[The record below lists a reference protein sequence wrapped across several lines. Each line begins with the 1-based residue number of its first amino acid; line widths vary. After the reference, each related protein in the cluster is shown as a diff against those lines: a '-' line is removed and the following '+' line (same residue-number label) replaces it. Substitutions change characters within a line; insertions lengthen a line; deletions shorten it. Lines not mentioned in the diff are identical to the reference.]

1 MKNWSDSEDDDGD
14 VSALAQDKT
23 RSNPGKAAARKE
35 GAATEAIL
43 PPVNLRPP
51 PPPSPPKRVDSPSD
65 SNEKEEAETMRSQQ
79 TKKQKTTSAPSSAG
93 HEGANTDVG
102 GTPVPS
108 PGSWTH
114 HVETDTDVVEQ
125 GSDPAPSTAI
135 ATLDMAFVMAAIDIG
150 DGNKSTPQHISQV
163 AARLTD
169 VLMCYF
175 ECSGMAL
182 GEKITKM
189 LHYKNKNKAGRKNST
204 DEKKKVRTAV
214 ESFITLMDSNGNK
227 ISWFPANN
235 NKKSGVLMVTGS
247 HYREQGTNTCFTK
260 DDTTVWNQV
269 TCSAHQSHES
279 STH

>member
-1 MKNWSDSEDDDGD
+1 MENWPDSDDDDGD
-14 VSALAQDKT
+14 VSALTQDKT

-51 PPPSPPKRVDSPSD
+51 PPPSPPKR
-65 SNEKEEAETMRSQQ
+65 
-79 TKKQKTTSAPSSAG
+79 
-93 HEGANTDVG
+93 
-102 GTPVPS
+102 
-108 PGSWTH
+108 
-114 HVETDTDVVEQ
+114 VVEQ

-163 AARLTD
+163 AERLTD
-169 VLMCYF
+169 VLRCYF

-189 LHYKNKNKAGRKNST
+189 LHYKNKHKAGRRNST
-204 DEKKKVRTAV
+204 DEKKNVRTAV
-214 ESFITLMDSNGNK
+214 ESFIALMDSNGNK

-247 HYREQGTNTCFTK
+247 HYREQGTDTCFTK